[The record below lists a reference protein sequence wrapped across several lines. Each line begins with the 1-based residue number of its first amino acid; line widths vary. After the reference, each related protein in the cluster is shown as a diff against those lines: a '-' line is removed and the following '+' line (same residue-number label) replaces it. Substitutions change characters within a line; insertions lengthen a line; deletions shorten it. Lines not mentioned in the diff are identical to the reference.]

1 MPRLSHPAH
10 TAPSTCQTHRTLSWI
25 SVLASQPIYI
35 GSDTSS
41 GFPLSQVVVFCM
53 VVELKG
59 GGASVSPRGR
69 VADGEASPRR
79 ARACHSKDLRKL
91 SPLSSRLF
99 PFPFVEL
106 LCVLVDVLEVPM
118 QMSPLLGELACCWM
132 HSPRSKSG
140 PWLSMSRLQSPWTSL
155 QLWEFSLPDALSSL
169 RLSSYLALCYL

>member
-69 VADGEASPRR
+69 VAGGEASPRR
-79 ARACHSKDLRKL
+79 SRACHSKDLRKL
-91 SPLSSRLF
+91 SALSSRLF

-118 QMSPLLGELACCWM
+118 QMSPLLGELADHQEKQVLLAAGCTALDPSLVLG
-132 HSPRSKSG
+132 SPRPG
-140 PWLSMSRLQSPWTSL
+140 
-155 QLWEFSLPDALSSL
+155 FSLPGLPSFHL
-169 RLSSYLALCYL
+169 EVLPP

>member
-1 MPRLSHPAH
+1 M
-10 TAPSTCQTHRTLSWI
+10 
-25 SVLASQPIYI
+25 LASQPIYI

-79 ARACHSKDLRKL
+79 ARAFHSKDLRKL
-91 SPLSSRLF
+91 SALSSRLF

-118 QMSPLLGELACCWM
+118 QMSPLLGELADHQEKQVLLATECTALDPSLVLG
-132 HSPRSKSG
+132 SPRPG
-140 PWLSMSRLQSPWTSL
+140 
-155 QLWEFSLPDALSSL
+155 FSLPGLPSFHL
-169 RLSSYLALCYL
+169 EVLPP